1 MNMITNRL
9 LEFRIRKPN
18 DSGESWEV
26 KGEIQSIGN
35 DNSLLLK
42 VGRTRYTASPNR
54 VAKDP
59 ILGGIT
65 EMFRQMLQVR
75 RRRRRSYRTE
85 PNQFK
90 GILKIK
96 DLPIMLSKTDIR
108 YELNGKPHSLETIC
122 NVLARV
128 LFKATT
134 TDDTNV
140 LMKALYSYLD
150 MPEQVRYAI
159 ENKVPYHFFHEFDKH
174 EVRLNIQQID
184 NDEYALEVSDGIW
197 GTMTTK
203 DLVVFVNTYLHGYK
217 RGNWYQI
224 SPQMLYE
231 RTVGKRPSESD
242 IKVMREFLKQ
252 NRTSEIV
259 EKRARDL
266 VKEMEIQYGDKI
278 EVRWDK
284 NEMPEKIFVR
294 GKEYD
299 WLLTSRGYKR
309 NYQMVSTF
317 IWQPKSA
324 KKRNGDTEEDLIPR
338 WQGPIC
344 IDNMNSDSSLGDQF
358 AARVLAF
365 INDDMTR
372 KIVNTISN
380 RIATEPNECRV
391 DKNDV
396 SRMWNEGI

>member
-1 MNMITNRL
+1 MITKRL

-18 DSGESWEV
+18 DTGEQWEV
-26 KGEIQSIGN
+26 QGEIQAIGE
-35 DNSLLLK
+35 DYSLLHK
-42 VGRTRYTASPNR
+42 IGRTRYVARPNR
-54 VAKDP
+54 QAKDP
-59 ILGGIT
+59 VLGGIT
-65 EMFRQMLQVR
+65 EMFREMLQVKR
-75 RRRRRSYRTE
+75 RRRYSYSTE
-85 PNQFK
+85 VKQFK
-90 GILKIK
+90 GVLKIK

-150 MPEQVRYAI
+150 VPEQVRYAI

-184 NDEYALEVSDGIW
+184 DDEYALEVSDGVW
-197 GTMTTK
+197 GTIATK
-203 DLVVFVNTYLHGYK
+203 DLVVFINTYLHGKK

-224 SPQMLYE
+224 SPQMLYQ
-231 RTVGKRPSESD
+231 RTVGKKPSESD

-252 NRTSEIV
+252 NRTSDIV

-266 VKEMEIQYGDKI
+266 VKEMEIQYGSRI
-278 EVRWDK
+278 VVRWDE
-284 NEMPEKIFVR
+284 NDMPEKIFVR
-294 GKEYD
+294 GKQYD
-299 WLLTSRGYKR
+299 WLLTSRGYKQ

-317 IWQPKSA
+317 IWQPRTIKIDGGF
-324 KKRNGDTEEDLIPR
+324 NEEDLIPK

-365 INDDMTR
+365 INDDMTT
-372 KIVNTISN
+372 KIVNTIKS
-380 RIATEPNECRV
+380 RITTEPNKCRV

-396 SRMWNEGI
+396 SRMWNEGV

>member
-1 MNMITNRL
+1 MNMIKNRL

-18 DSGESWEV
+18 DSGEYWEV
-26 KGEIQSIGN
+26 KGEIQPIGE
-35 DNSLLLK
+35 DYSLMNK
-42 VGRTRYTASPNR
+42 ISRTTYTSHPDR
-54 VAKDP
+54 QAKDP
-59 ILGGIT
+59 VLGGIT
-65 EMFRQMLQVR
+65 QMFRQMLQVQR
-75 RRRRRSYRTE
+75 RRRYSYRTE
-85 PNQFK
+85 VREFK
-90 GILKIK
+90 GIIKIK

-108 YELNGKPHSLETIC
+108 YEMNGKAYSLETIC

-150 MPEQVRYAI
+150 VPEQIRYAI
-159 ENKVPYHFFHEFDKH
+159 ENKVPYHFFHEFEKH

-184 NDEYALEVSDGIW
+184 TDEYAIEVSDGIW
-197 GTMTTK
+197 GTMSTK
-203 DLVVFVNTYLHGYK
+203 DLVVFINTYLHGKK

-224 SPQMLYE
+224 SPQMLYQ
-231 RTVGKRPSESD
+231 RTVGKKPSESD

-252 NRTSEIV
+252 NRTSDIV

-266 VKEMEIQYGDKI
+266 VKEMEIQYGNRI
-278 EVRWDK
+278 EVRWDE
-284 NEMPEKIFVR
+284 NDMPEKIFVR
-294 GKEYD
+294 GKQYD
-299 WLLTSRGYKR
+299 WLLTSRGYKQ

-317 IWQPKSA
+317 IWQPYSVDKSTD
-324 KKRNGDTEEDLIPR
+324 NDDDLEPK

-344 IDNMNSDSSLGDQF
+344 IDNMNNDSSLGDQF

-365 INDDMTR
+365 INDDMTT
-372 KIVNTISN
+372 KIVNTIKS
-380 RIATEPNECRV
+380 RIKTKPNECRV

-396 SRMWNEGI
+396 SRMWNEGV

>member
-1 MNMITNRL
+1 MAMIQNRL

-18 DSGESWEV
+18 DSGENWEV
-26 KGEIQSIGN
+26 SGELQSIGK
-35 DNSLLLK
+35 DYSLLHK
-42 VGRTRYTASPNR
+42 VGRTRYTATPNR
-54 VAKDP
+54 QAKDP
-59 ILGGIT
+59 VLGGIT
-65 EMFRQMLQVR
+65 EMFRQMLQVK
-75 RRRRRSYRTE
+75 RRRRRSYRTG
-85 PNQFK
+85 PNEFK

-96 DLPIMLSKTDIR
+96 GLPIMLTKTNIR
-108 YELNGKPHSLETIC
+108 YELNGKPQSLETVC

-134 TDDTNV
+134 TDDTNA

-184 NDEYALEVSDGIW
+184 NDEYAIEVSDGVW

-203 DLVVFVNTYLHGYK
+203 DLVVFVNTYLHGKK

-231 RTVGKRPSESD
+231 RTVGKKPSESD
-242 IKVMREFLKQ
+242 VKVMREFLKQ
-252 NRTSEIV
+252 NRTSDIV

-278 EVRWDK
+278 EVRWDE

-294 GKEYD
+294 GKQYD
-299 WLLTSRGYKR
+299 WLLTSRGYKQ

-317 IWQPKSA
+317 IWQPKYNKLIEGAS
-324 KKRNGDTEEDLIPR
+324 EEEKAPK

-365 INDDMTR
+365 INDDMTT
-372 KIVNTISN
+372 KIVNTIKS
-380 RIATEPNECRV
+380 RITTEPNECRV

-396 SRMWNEGI
+396 SRMWNEGV

>member
-1 MNMITNRL
+1 MNMIKNRL

-18 DSGESWEV
+18 DTGEYWEV
-26 KGEIQSIGN
+26 KGEIQPIGE
-35 DNSLLLK
+35 DYSLMNK
-42 VGRTRYTASPNR
+42 ISRTTYTSHADR
-54 VAKDP
+54 QAKDP
-59 ILGGIT
+59 VLGGIT
-65 EMFRQMLQVR
+65 QMFRQLLQVQR
-75 RRRRRSYRTE
+75 RRRYSYSTE
-85 PNQFK
+85 VREFK
-90 GILKIK
+90 GIIKIK

-108 YELNGKPHSLETIC
+108 YEMNGKAYSLETIC

-150 MPEQVRYAI
+150 VPEQIRYAI
-159 ENKVPYHFFHEFDKH
+159 ENKVPYHFFHEFEKH

-184 NDEYALEVSDGIW
+184 IDEYAIEVSDGIW
-197 GTMTTK
+197 GTMSTK
-203 DLVVFVNTYLHGYK
+203 DLVVFINTYLHGKK

-224 SPQMLYE
+224 SPQMLYQ
-231 RTVGKRPSESD
+231 RTVGKKPSESD

-252 NRTSEIV
+252 NRTSDIV

-266 VKEMEIQYGDKI
+266 VKEMEIQYGSRI
-278 EVRWDK
+278 QVRWDE
-284 NEMPEKIFVR
+284 NDMPEKIFVR
-294 GKEYD
+294 GKQYD
-299 WLLTSRGYKR
+299 WLLTSRGYKQHH
-309 NYQMVSTF
+309 QMVSTY
-317 IWQPKSA
+317 IWQPKSIDKSIA
-324 KKRNGDTEEDLIPR
+324 NPEDLEPL

-365 INDDMTR
+365 INDEITI
-372 KIVNTISN
+372 KIVSTIKS
-380 RIATEPNECRV
+380 RIKTEPNKCRV

-396 SRMWNEGI
+396 SRMWNEGV

>member
-1 MNMITNRL
+1 MIRNRL
-9 LEFRIRKPN
+9 LEFRIRKPD
-18 DSGESWEV
+18 DSGEYWEV
-26 KGEIQSIGN
+26 NGDIEPIGE
-35 DNSLLLK
+35 DYSLFHK
-42 VGRTRYTASPNR
+42 ISRTRYTANPNR
-54 VAKDP
+54 RAKDP
-59 ILGGIT
+59 VLGGIT
-65 EMFRQMLQVR
+65 EMFRQMLQIR
-75 RRRRRSYRTE
+75 RKRRRSYRTE
-85 PNQFK
+85 PNEFK
-90 GILKIK
+90 GIIKIK
-96 DLPIMLSKTDIR
+96 DMPIMLSKTSIR
-108 YELNGKPHSLETIC
+108 YELNGKAQSLETIC

-184 NDEYALEVSDGIW
+184 NDEYAIEVSDGVW
-197 GTMTTK
+197 GTMSTK

-217 RGNWYQI
+217 RGNWYQV
-224 SPQMLYE
+224 SPQILYE
-231 RTVGKRPSESD
+231 RTVGKKPSESD
-242 IKVMREFLKQ
+242 VKVMREFLKQ

-278 EVRWDK
+278 EVRWDA
-284 NEMPEKIFVR
+284 NDMPEKIFVR
-294 GKEYD
+294 GKQYD
-299 WLLTSRGYKR
+299 WLLTSRGYKQ

-317 IWQPKSA
+317 IWQPRYNELIEGAS
-324 KKRNGDTEEDLIPR
+324 EEEKAPK

-365 INDDMTR
+365 INDDMTT
-372 KIVNTISN
+372 KIVNTIKS
-380 RIATEPNECRV
+380 RITTEPNECRV

>member
-1 MNMITNRL
+1 MIKNRL

-18 DSGESWEV
+18 DTGEYWEV
-26 KGEIQSIGN
+26 KGEIQPIGE
-35 DNSLLLK
+35 DYSLMNK
-42 VGRTRYTASPNR
+42 ISRTTYTSHADR
-54 VAKDP
+54 QAKDP
-59 ILGGIT
+59 VLGGIT
-65 EMFRQMLQVR
+65 QMFRQLLQVQR
-75 RRRRRSYRTE
+75 RRRYSYSTE
-85 PNQFK
+85 VREFK
-90 GILKIK
+90 GIIKIK

-108 YELNGKPHSLETIC
+108 YEMNGKAYSLETIC

-150 MPEQVRYAI
+150 VPEQIRYAI
-159 ENKVPYHFFHEFDKH
+159 ENKVPYHFFHEFEKH

-184 NDEYALEVSDGIW
+184 IDEYAIEVSDGIW
-197 GTMTTK
+197 GTMSTK
-203 DLVVFVNTYLHGYK
+203 DLVVFINTYLHGKK

-224 SPQMLYE
+224 SPQILYQ
-231 RTVGKRPSESD
+231 RTVGKKPSESD

-252 NRTSEIV
+252 NRTSDIV

-266 VKEMEIQYGDKI
+266 VKEMEIQYGSRI
-278 EVRWDK
+278 QVRWDE
-284 NEMPEKIFVR
+284 NDMPEKIFVR
-294 GKEYD
+294 GKQYD
-299 WLLTSRGYKR
+299 WLLTSRGYKQHH
-309 NYQMVSTF
+309 QMVSTY
-317 IWQPKSA
+317 IWQPKSIDKSIA
-324 KKRNGDTEEDLIPR
+324 NPEDLEPL

-365 INDDMTR
+365 INDEITI
-372 KIVNTISN
+372 KIVSTIKS
-380 RIATEPNECRV
+380 RIKTEPNKCRV

-396 SRMWNEGI
+396 SRMWNEGV

>member
-1 MNMITNRL
+1 MIKNRL

-18 DSGESWEV
+18 DTGEYWEV
-26 KGEIQSIGN
+26 KGEIQPIGE
-35 DNSLLLK
+35 DYSLMNK
-42 VGRTRYTASPNR
+42 ISRTTYTSHADR
-54 VAKDP
+54 QAKDP
-59 ILGGIT
+59 VLGGIT
-65 EMFRQMLQVR
+65 QMFRQLLQVQR
-75 RRRRRSYRTE
+75 RRRYSYSTE
-85 PNQFK
+85 VREFK
-90 GILKIK
+90 GIIKIK

-108 YELNGKPHSLETIC
+108 YEMNGKAYSLETIC

-150 MPEQVRYAI
+150 VPEQIRYAI
-159 ENKVPYHFFHEFDKH
+159 ENKVPYHFFHEFEKH

-184 NDEYALEVSDGIW
+184 IDEYAIEVSDGIW
-197 GTMTTK
+197 GTMSTK
-203 DLVVFVNTYLHGYK
+203 DLVVFINTYLHGKK

-224 SPQMLYE
+224 SPQMLYQ
-231 RTVGKRPSESD
+231 RTVGKKPSESD

-252 NRTSEIV
+252 NRTSDIV

-266 VKEMEIQYGDKI
+266 VKEMEIQYGSRI
-278 EVRWDK
+278 QVRWDE
-284 NEMPEKIFVR
+284 NDMPEKIFVR
-294 GKEYD
+294 GKQYD
-299 WLLTSRGYKR
+299 WLLTSRGYKQHH
-309 NYQMVSTF
+309 QMVSTY
-317 IWQPKSA
+317 IWQPKSIDKSIA
-324 KKRNGDTEEDLIPR
+324 NPEDLEPL

-365 INDDMTR
+365 INDEITI
-372 KIVNTISN
+372 KIVSTIKS
-380 RIATEPNECRV
+380 RIKTEPNKCRV

-396 SRMWNEGI
+396 SRMWNEGV